1 MHFWTVEEFKTFI
14 PNVPKLPARTG
25 LSILFWTGLRIS
37 ELLSLRADDIDL
49 EARTLT
55 VNKGFQV
62 VRGKELILDTKTPK
76 SRRVVPLPET
86 LCDEIKT
93 YYAALYEPQPDDRLF
108 PYTKS
113 YFHRQMQLGCDACGM
128 EKIRL
133 HDLRHSH
140 AALLIRLGTPVL
152 LVSQRLGH
160 ENIETTLKTYG
171 HLYPAAG
178 GEAVQ
183 KLDDLMR

>member
-49 EARTLT
+49 EARTLM

-62 VRGKELILDTKTPK
+62 VRGKELILDTKIPR
-76 SRRVVPLPET
+76 SRRVVPLPEA

-93 YYAALYEPQPDDRLF
+93 YYAALYDPQPDTGFF
-108 PYTKS
+108 PTQRATSTGRCK
-113 YFHRQMQLGCDACGM
+113 R
-128 EKIRL
+128 RVT
-133 HDLRHSH
+133 
-140 AALLIRLGTPVL
+140 TPVWRKSTCMISYYFL
-152 LVSQRLGH
+152 
-160 ENIETTLKTYG
+160 IK
-171 HLYPAAG
+171 
-178 GEAVQ
+178 
-183 KLDDLMR
+183 